1 MKKRLILMFVTSL
14 LANGLIYAQSDDE
27 GLMPPVINDDQTVT
41 FSLEAANA
49 KEVKIEG
56 TFLPKIRQV
65 KTAMGTF
72 GKDQQIAMTR
82 KGNQWIYVSK
92 PLESELY
99 TYDFIVDGMRI
110 LDPENTNIIRDVD
123 EYSNYFIIGGGIAD
137 NYKVKDIPH
146 GTVSKVWYPSSWEGM
161 KYRRMTVYTPPQYAD
176 GTGKSYPVLYLLHGS
191 GGDENAWVEAGRAS
205 QILDNM
211 ISEGRIE
218 PMIVVMPNGL
228 VDRQAAPGE
237 EVAYDREPS
246 AMNVRSMM
254 GLFENTFV
262 HDVVTFVDEHYRTIR
277 DQDKRAIAGLSLG
290 GLHTLFIS
298 ANNPDEFGYVGLFSA
313 QTTNAMTDG
322 RLKRLGR
329 VTTGLKKALN
339 KMPSLQKSSL
349 GDKIENLNTRFS
361 SGDMEIYGN
370 LDGKLKKQFASNL
383 KLYYIAVG
391 VDDFVKKLNDDFR
404 KKLDAGNYKYVYHE
418 TDGAHSWENWRK
430 YLVDFLPK
438 IFK

>member
-14 LANGLIYAQSDDE
+14 LGYGFTYAQLSDDD
-27 GLMPPVINDDQTVT
+27 LMPPVINEDRTVT
-41 FSLEAANA
+41 FSLEASNA

-72 GKDQQIAMTR
+72 GKDQQITMTK
-82 KGNQWIYVSK
+82 KGNRWVYVSN

-110 LDPENTNIIRDVD
+110 LDPKNTNILRDVD
-123 EYSNYFIIGGGIAD
+123 EYSNYFIVGGGIAD
-137 NYKVKDIPH
+137 DYKIKDVPH
-146 GTVSKVWYPSSWEGM
+146 GTVSKVWYPSSWDGM
-161 KYRRMTVYTPPQYAD
+161 TYRRMTVYTPPQYAD
-176 GTGKSYPVLYLLHGS
+176 STGNRYPVLYLLHGS
-191 GGDENAWVEAGRAS
+191 GGDENSWIEAGRAS

-211 ISEGRIE
+211 INEGRIE

-237 EVAYDREPS
+237 EVAYNRAPS

-262 HDVVTFVDEHYRTIR
+262 QDIVTYVDEHYRTIPE
-277 DQDKRAIAGLSLG
+277 QDKRAIAGLSLG
-290 GLHTLFIS
+290 GLHTLFVS
-298 ANNPDEFGYVGLFSA
+298 ANNTNEFGYVGLFSA

-329 VTTGLKKALN
+329 VTTGLKKVLN
-339 KMPSLQKSSL
+339 KIPSLQDSSL

-361 SGDMEIYGN
+361 NGDMDTYGN
-370 LDGKLKKQFASNL
+370 LDEKLKKQFSSNL

-404 KKLDAGNYKYVYHE
+404 KRLDAGNYKYVYHE

-430 YLVDFLPK
+430 YLVDFLPR